1 MFDLLNK
8 MNGNLYKKCGN
19 EKHTTEVLSMQEQF
33 VKMFPGK
40 IEDTIANGI
49 NSPYEY
55 PNLSN
60 YSTSAPSEED
70 FSKYAS
76 SLASL
81 QNSMVNREINQTSM
95 QMNR

>member
-19 EKHTTEVLSMQEQF
+19 EKYTTEVLSMQEQF

-49 NSPYEY
+49 NSPNEY

-60 YSTSAPSEED
+60 YSTSAPSQEA
-70 FSKYAS
+70 FNAYAE
-76 SLASL
+76 SLISL
-81 QNSMVNREINQTSM
+81 QNSLGTVSVNSASIQR
-95 QMNR
+95 